1 MTAANDKDLDQQLE
15 LEDDAAFDEAA
26 MNEDL
31 GIITERKSAL
41 PKLLAGV
48 AVVAILL
55 GGGFY
60 AYKTYLAPDMP
71 TPVAA
76 VPADVPAAMT
86 PPGAPVDAMAGP
98 GPAPADGMAPP
109 APPAAPD
116 AVAGSMPPGEPITPA
131 EAANA
136 MNNIDPVT
144 GQPIG
149 GMPGGMAPPP
159 AADPN
164 APQPMPMPAPM
175 PPAGDAAAAGTPP
188 APADM
193 NQPAPMP
200 APMPAPAPDMAAAPA
215 PMPAPAAEPPAAAPA
230 PVTPQPAA
238 APAVNAEAN
247 AELQQQISTLQN
259 RVAEL
264 EGQLNSLKQ
273 QPAAAP
279 AGDTVSKAEFD
290 ALSKRIDE
298 LSSRPA
304 APAPAKPE
312 VEKAAAKPAPV
323 AKPIKLSHPR
333 VRATE
338 SGMQVPVAPAPSV
351 ATPPGIKSS
360 TWAGST
366 GTVSTNVDRMM
377 GSAPAAQPA
386 PPAAVP
392 VAPVT
397 GDSLDQ
403 PGKTLSGSWMLRS
416 AQPGRA
422 LISQGDSQE
431 IRSVAV
437 GDEVPGLG
445 RVMAISQDSAGKW
458 SVRGTLGT
466 INQ

>member
-31 GIITERKSAL
+31 GIIPERKSAL

-48 AVVAILL
+48 AVIAILL

-60 AYKTYLAPDMP
+60 AYKTYLSPAAPA
-71 TPVAA
+71 PVAA

-86 PPGAPVDAMAGP
+86 PPGAPADAMAGP
-98 GPAPADGMAPP
+98 GPAPVDGMAPP

-164 APQPMPMPAPM
+164 APQPMPMPAP
-175 PPAGDAAAAGTPP
+175 
-188 APADM
+188 
-193 NQPAPMP
+193 
-200 APMPAPAPDMAAAPA
+200 APDMAAAPA
-215 PMPAPAAEPPAAAPA
+215 PMPAPAAEAPAAAPA
-230 PVTPQPAA
+230 PAPVMPQPTV

-264 EGQLNSLKQ
+264 EGQLNTLKQ

-304 APAPAKPE
+304 APAPLKPE
-312 VEKAAAKPAPV
+312 VEKPAAKPAPV

-338 SGMQVPVAPAPSV
+338 SGMPVPVAPAPSV

-360 TWAGST
+360 NWAGST
-366 GTVSTNVDRMM
+366 GTVSTNIDRMM
-377 GSAPAAQPA
+377 GSAPAAPPA

-403 PGKTLSGSWMLRS
+403 PGKTSSGSWMLRS

-422 LISQGDSQE
+422 LISQGGSQE

-445 RVMAISQDSAGKW
+445 RVMAISQDNAGKW